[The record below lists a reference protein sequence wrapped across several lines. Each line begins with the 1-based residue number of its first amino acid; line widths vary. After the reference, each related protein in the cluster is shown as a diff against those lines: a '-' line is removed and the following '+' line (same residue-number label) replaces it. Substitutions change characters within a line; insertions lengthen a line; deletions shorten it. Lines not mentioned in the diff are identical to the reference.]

1 MKKLLIVDDEVGFL
15 EMVRSR
21 METSGFEVVV
31 AQDGQTALE
40 MAQSAKPD
48 LIVLD
53 IMLPK
58 VDGYK
63 VCGLLKSDTRYMHIP
78 IILFSVKAHEK
89 DEILAGEVHADA
101 YITKLT
107 GTKMLLSEIRKLLG
121 VSDR

>member
-21 METSGFEVVV
+21 MESAGFEVIV

-40 MAQSAKPD
+40 MAQSANPD

-58 VDGYK
+58 IDGYK
-63 VCGLLKSDTRYMHIP
+63 VCGLLKNDTRYMKTP

-89 DEILAGEVHADA
+89 DEIVANEVHADA

-107 GTKMLLSEIRKLLG
+107 GTKKLLG
-121 VSDR
+121 EIKKLLGGTD